1 MPDPSARHPALT
13 AALRARTPLLWT
25 NPSYDPGA
33 CAVEPGLDPAQARA
47 RLDRCAGL
55 MAAVFPELQATQ
67 GRVASPLTPVPG
79 LRQAMAQAAG
89 GSLPGGSNGGSGES
103 NALPGGAQGLGAWLL
118 KRDDALPVAGS
129 IKARGGFHE
138 VLALAETLALQAGLI
153 EPDGDRL
160 ALRSP
165 RARALFATHTV
176 AVGSTGNLGLSI
188 GLIAAA
194 LGFRAVVHMSLDA
207 KEWKKARLRKAGIE
221 VVEHAGDYAQAVAA
235 GRALAAGDPRV
246 YFVDDE
252 HSAHLFLGYAAAADE
267 LAAQLRG
274 QGRPVDAQHPLFVH
288 LPCGVGG
295 APGGIAY
302 GLKQRFGA
310 HVHCFFA
317 EPCASP
323 CMLAQLAYGEGGA
336 VSVYDLGLDNRTE
349 ADGLAVGQASPL
361 VAPLMARRL
370 AGVFTVADDSLFRDV
385 HALYESEG
393 IAIEPSAAAAL
404 AGPLRLLGTETGRAF
419 LDGLGLASRM
429 ADATHVLWSTGGSL
443 VPEAELAGFR
453 RRGRELAA

>member
-1 MPDPSARHPALT
+1 MA
-13 AALRARTPLLWT
+13 
-25 NPSYDPGA
+25 
-33 CAVEPGLDPAQARA
+33 PGLDPAQAQA
-47 RLDRCAGL
+47 RLGRCAGL
-55 MAAVFPELQATQ
+55 MATVFPELQATQ
-67 GRVASPLTPVPG
+67 GRLDSPLVAVPG
-79 LRQAMAQAAG
+79 LQQAMGRVAG
-89 GSLPGGSNGGSGES
+89 RSLAGMPNGLLCDAPDTGT
-103 NALPGGAQGLGAWLL
+103 WLL

-138 VLALAETLALQAGLI
+138 VLALAENLALQAGLLD
-153 EPDGDRL
+153 PAGDRRVL
-160 ALRSP
+160 SSP
-165 RARALFATHTV
+165 RARALFAAHTV

-194 LGFRAVVHMSLDA
+194 LGFQTVVHMSLDA
-207 KEWKKARLRKAGIE
+207 KAWKKDRLRNAGIK
-221 VVEHAGDYAQAVAA
+221 VVEHTGDYAQAVAA
-235 GRALAAGDPRV
+235 GRALAAGDPSV

-267 LAAQLRG
+267 LSAQLHR
-274 QGRPVDAQHPLFVH
+274 QRRKVDAAHPLFVY

-302 GLKQRFGA
+302 GLKQHFGA

-317 EPCASP
+317 EPSASP
-323 CMLAQLAYGEGGA
+323 CMLAQLAYGNGDA

-361 VAPLMARRL
+361 VAPLMTDLL
-370 AGVFTVADDSLFRDV
+370 AGVFTVADESLFGGV
-385 HALYESEG
+385 HLLYESEG

-404 AGPLRLLGTETGRAF
+404 AGPVHLLGSETGRAF
-419 LDGLGLASRM
+419 LDRYALTSRM

-443 VPEAELAGFR
+443 VPAEELEGFR
-453 RRGRELAA
+453 RRGRQCQAAQWAESEVSGG

>member
-1 MPDPSARHPALT
+1 MTDPSAHHPALT

-25 NPSYDPGA
+25 NPSYDPDTCTIA
-33 CAVEPGLDPAQARA
+33 PELDPIQART

-55 MAAVFPELQATQ
+55 MADVFDELHDTQ
-67 GRVASPLTPVPG
+67 GHLASPLTAVPK
-79 LRQAMAQAAG
+79 LRQALGSTNGLNLAGVTNIRESKAQA
-89 GSLPGGSNGGSGES
+89 
-103 NALPGGAQGLGAWLL
+103 LGTWLL

-138 VLALAETLALQAGLI
+138 VLALAERLAQQAGLLD
-153 EPDGDRL
+153 PKDDRRV
-160 ALRSP
+160 LRSP
-165 RARALFATHTV
+165 QARTLFASHTV

-194 LGFRAVVHMSLDA
+194 LGFRTVVHMSLDA
-207 KEWKKARLRKAGIE
+207 KEWKKERLRKAGIE
-221 VVEHAGDYAQAVAA
+221 VVEHTGDYAQAVAA
-235 GRALAAGDPRV
+235 GRALAANDPLA

-252 HSAHLFLGYAAAADE
+252 HSSHLFLGYAAAADE
-267 LAAQLRG
+267 LAAQLHEQQRK
-274 QGRPVDAQHPLFVH
+274 VDASHPLFVY

-317 EPCASP
+317 EPIASP
-323 CMLAQLAYGEGGA
+323 CMLAQLAYGDGGE

-361 VAPLMARRL
+361 VAPLMVPRL
-370 AGVFTVADDSLFRDV
+370 AGVYTVADESLFNGV
-385 HALYESEG
+385 HLLYETEG
-393 IAIEPSAAAAL
+393 IPIEPSAAAAL
-404 AGPLRLLGTETGRAF
+404 MGPAQLLGSETGRAF
-419 LDGLGLASRM
+419 LNKYDLIQCM

-443 VPEAELAGFR
+443 VPAEEWEGFR
-453 RRGRELAA
+453 RRGRSIQNDR